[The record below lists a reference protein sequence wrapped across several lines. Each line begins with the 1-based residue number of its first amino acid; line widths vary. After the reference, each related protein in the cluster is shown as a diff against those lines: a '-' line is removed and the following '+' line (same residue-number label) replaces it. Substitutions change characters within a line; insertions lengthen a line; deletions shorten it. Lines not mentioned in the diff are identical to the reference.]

1 MRRRRLA
8 LLTLALALLV
18 GPAGVGLAMYRW
30 VDDDGEVHISGR
42 LEDIP
47 EKHRARAT
55 SIEAPGPK
63 PHEACA
69 IFPTDPEG
77 GARVPFSLEKHHLI
91 VVGCI
96 NGKGPYRFLLD
107 TGWPPPSMVQP
118 HVLHALGINLKKA
131 VFMKEFPQNSGAM
144 KVQPVVR
151 LRSIQVGGAKVGP
164 IDVGTFSLTFDW
176 DGALGQDFMSLFIV
190 EVDNKRGVLTLT
202 PR

>member
-47 EKHRARAT
+47 EKHRARAL

-63 PHEACA
+63 PHETCA
-69 IFPTDPEG
+69 TYPTDPKG

-118 HVLHALGINLKKA
+118 HVLNALGINVNKA
-131 VFMKEFPQNSGAM
+131 AFMKEFPQTGGAM
-144 KVQPVVR
+144 KIQPVVR
-151 LRSIQVGGAKVGP
+151 LHSVQIGGAKVGP
-164 IDVGTFSLTFDW
+164 IDVGTFGFTTEW
-176 DGALGQDFMSLFIV
+176 DGALGQDFMSLFIM
-190 EVDNKRGVLTLT
+190 EVDNKRGVLTLI